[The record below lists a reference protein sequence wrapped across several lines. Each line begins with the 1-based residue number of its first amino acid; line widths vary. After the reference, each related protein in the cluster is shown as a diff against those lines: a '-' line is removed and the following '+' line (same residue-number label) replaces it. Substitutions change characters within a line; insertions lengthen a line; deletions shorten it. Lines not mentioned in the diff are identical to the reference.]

1 LFVVRNVIGA
11 GGGSGLN
18 AHNIVNTSE

>member
-1 LFVVRNVIGA
+1 MRRTGARSLRIPLSGA

-18 AHNIVNTSE
+18 VSY